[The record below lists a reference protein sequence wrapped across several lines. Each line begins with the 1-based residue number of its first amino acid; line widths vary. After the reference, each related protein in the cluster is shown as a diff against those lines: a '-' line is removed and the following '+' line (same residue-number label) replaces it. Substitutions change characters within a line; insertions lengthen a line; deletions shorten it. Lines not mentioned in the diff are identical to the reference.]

1 MATSPFSLQDDLKGK
16 FIRGKGMKRSY
27 LTAHTGRG
35 NFLTGNAVETRP
47 GLAMENWFGS
57 KLARVDR
64 RPLEQLYVAIKLDLS
79 EVTFFLVP
87 LSKQTL

>member
-1 MATSPFSLQDDLKGK
+1 M
-16 FIRGKGMKRSY
+16 
-27 LTAHTGRG
+27 
-35 NFLTGNAVETRP
+35 ETRP

>member
-1 MATSPFSLQDDLKGK
+1 
-16 FIRGKGMKRSY
+16 
-27 LTAHTGRG
+27 
-35 NFLTGNAVETRP
+35 
-47 GLAMENWFGS
+47 MENWFGS
-57 KLARVDR
+57 ELARVDR